1 VLREDTT
8 PGPRHQERHRIMMRR
23 GDIYYYVKLLPPTD
37 DDTTKQQRMLT
48 SHAVH
53 GTLFGKGMVERFD
66 IYQRILKQD
75 IASCSTT
82 SSSNDHLKQQ
92 QQRQQQQQQEREII
106 AVDIKMG
113 NKLNGHEGIVHGG
126 VISLLFDEA
135 IGCACECLRLSQDNL
150 LHLPAMTA
158 YLNIDYHLPLPAG
171 TDAILRV
178 YHNSN
183 DIVDIGRRK
192 MNFVAKLESNNDR
205 NNNSDESRIIVYAE
219 ARSLFILMKS
229 NL

>member
-1 VLREDTT
+1 MDTQ
-8 PGPRHQERHRIMMRR
+8 PRKPRHRIMMRGG
-23 GDIYYYVKLLPPTD
+23 GDLYNYVKLPPPTN
-37 DDTTKQQRMLT
+37 DDTTKQQQQRMLT

-66 IYQRILKQD
+66 IYQRILKRD
-75 IASCSTT
+75 IALSCSTT
-82 SSSNDHLKQQ
+82 SSSNDHLKQH
-92 QQRQQQQQQEREII
+92 RQQQEREII
-106 AVDIKMG
+106 AVDIKIG

-126 VISLLFDEA
+126 IISLLFDEA

-150 LHLPAMTA
+150 LLLPAMTA
-158 YLNIDYHLPLPAG
+158 YLNIDYHSPLPAM

-183 DIVDIGRRK
+183 DIDNIGRRK

>member
-1 VLREDTT
+1 
-8 PGPRHQERHRIMMRR
+8 MMRG

-66 IYQRILKQD
+66 IYQRIL
-75 IASCSTT
+75 CSTT

-106 AVDIKMG
+106 AVDIKIG

-135 IGCACECLRLSQDNL
+135 IGCACECLRLSHDNL
-150 LHLPAMTA
+150 LLLPAMTA
-158 YLNIDYHLPLPAG
+158 YLNIDYHLPLPGG

-183 DIVDIGRRK
+183 DIDIGRRK
-192 MNFVAKLESNNDR
+192 MNFFAKLESNNDK

>member
-1 VLREDTT
+1 
-8 PGPRHQERHRIMMRR
+8 MMRGG
-23 GDIYYYVKLLPPTD
+23 GDLYYYVKLLPPTD
-37 DDTTKQQRMLT
+37 EDTTKQQQQWMLT

-75 IASCSTT
+75 IASCST
-82 SSSNDHLKQQ
+82 SSSNDHLKHRQH
-92 QQRQQQQQQEREII
+92 RQQQQQQEREII

-126 VISLLFDEA
+126 IISLLFDEA

-150 LHLPAMTA
+150 LLLPAMTA
-158 YLNIDYHLPLPAG
+158 YLNIDYHSPLPAG
-171 TDAILRV
+171 TDAVLRV

-183 DIVDIGRRK
+183 DIDIGRRK

>member
-1 VLREDTT
+1 
-8 PGPRHQERHRIMMRR
+8 MMRG
-23 GDIYYYVKLLPPTD
+23 GDLYYYVKLLPPTD
-37 DDTTKQQRMLT
+37 EDTTKQQQRMLT

-66 IYQRILKQD
+66 IYQRILKRD
-75 IASCSTT
+75 IACSTT
-82 SSSNDHLKQQ
+82 SSSNNDHLKHR
-92 QQRQQQQQQEREII
+92 QQRQQQEQQQEREII

-135 IGCACECLRLSQDNL
+135 IGCACECIRLSHDNL

-183 DIVDIGRRK
+183 DIDIGRRK

-205 NNNSDESRIIVYAE
+205 NNNRERIIVYAE